1 LEEYFSIFCSLI
13 GFGITGLLGRQVD
26 KRVINWIS
34 CIFMAIAT
42 LASII
47 LAWKLYSSGGV
58 ITLSLLS
65 WFDVGNLQIH
75 WGLYFDRLSVTM
87 VLLVNLISFLVH
99 LYSVGYMSQDSN
111 APLFMSYLSLF
122 TFMMLLLVT
131 SNNLVQL
138 FCGWE
143 GVGLTSYL
151 LIGFWYERESANQA
165 ALKAFLINRIGDL
178 GFIIAI
184 AATFTTF
191 KTLEFNQIFQI
202 LSSKSG
208 EQFIFLGYAFSKIE
222 ILGILFF
229 IGAMGKSAQIGLHTW
244 LPDAMEG
251 PTPVSAL
258 IHAAT
263 MVTAGVFL
271 IIRLAPL
278 YEFAPYAKDFI
289 VIVGGITA
297 FFAGTVAITQNDI
310 KRVIAY
316 STCSQLGY
324 MFMAVGLSAYGGAL
338 FHLVTHAFFK
348 ALLFLG
354 AGAVIHALSDEQDMR
369 YMGGLRRSIPATYT
383 AMIIGSLA
391 LSGIPFFAGYFSKDY
406 ILEIALE
413 NSSWIGYFAYF
424 LGISTAILTAFYSW
438 RLIFLTFHGQARANE
453 LVMSHVHEPGY
464 SMLIPLFVLIL
475 GSIFGGY
482 LGDIFFLKKT
492 FWGNIMPFPNQDHL
506 GINFFLMFLPIIA
519 SLIGIGIAIFIYLKH
534 PMLSDHISNKFK
546 RTYNFFYNK
555 WFFDA
560 FYENVFLQNTLK
572 GARLLWQKIDQKVID
587 GYGPEGLSVVAQ
599 QLAKRASQLQ
609 TGYIYHYVL
618 AFIGGLCL
626 YIFLLLFQQ

>member
-1 LEEYFSIFCSLI
+1 MEEYFSIFCPLV
-13 GFGITGLLGRQVD
+13 GFVITGLLG
-26 KRVINWIS
+26 KRVGKNVINWIS
-34 CIFMAIAT
+34 CALIAMAT
-42 LASII
+42 MASII
-47 LAWKLYSSGGV
+47 LTWKLYYSTEI
-58 ITLSLLS
+58 ITLSLLP

-75 WGLYFDRLSVTM
+75 WGLYFDRLSITM

-99 LYSVGYMSQDSN
+99 IYSVGYMNQDSD
-111 APLFMSYLSLF
+111 ARLFMSYLSLF
-122 TFMMLLLVT
+122 TFMMLLLVA

-165 ALKAFLINRIGDL
+165 ALKAFLLNRIGDL

-184 AATFTTF
+184 AATCITF
-191 KTLEFNQIFQI
+191 KTLEFDQLFEVI
-202 LSSKSG
+202 SSKSA

-271 IIRLAPL
+271 LIRLAPL
-278 YEFAPYAKDFI
+278 YEFAPYSKDFI
-289 VIVGGITA
+289 IIVGGVTA
-297 FFAGTVAITQNDI
+297 LFAGTVAMTQNDI

-324 MFMAVGLSAYGGAL
+324 MFMAIGLSAYGGAL

-369 YMGGLRRSIPATYT
+369 YMGGLWRSIPVTYT

-406 ILEIALE
+406 ILEMALS
-413 NSSWIGYFAYF
+413 NASWAGYFAYF

-464 SMLIPLFVLIL
+464 SMLIPLFVLIF

-482 LGDIFFLKKT
+482 LGEIFFLQKA
-492 FWGNIMPFPNQDHL
+492 FWGNMMPFPSQEHL
-506 GINFFLMFLPIIA
+506 EMNFFFMSLPILA
-519 SLIGIGIAIFIYLKH
+519 SLVGIGIAVFIYLMR
-534 PMLSDHISNKFK
+534 PSFSDFMTRKFK
-546 RTYNFFYNK
+546 GIYHVLYNK

-560 FYENVFLQNTLK
+560 FYENFLLHNILK
-572 GARLLWQKIDQKVID
+572 GTRILWQSIDQKIID
-587 GYGPEGLSVVAQ
+587 GCGPEGLSLVIQ
-599 QLAKRASQLQ
+599 QLSKRASQLQ

-618 AFIGGLCL
+618 AFVGGLCF
-626 YIFLLLFQQ
+626 YILLLLFQQ